1 MKKEQEDLCLVA
13 YDLEVDEDGE
23 LKEVRKIRKL
33 AGLYSPWPKPVPK
46 VAPAPRVYNWAK
58 ERLGTREFEKA
69 IGLGWHVRAKHKF
82 MKWMRKALKAD
93 YDIHDVIQGYGEYRG
108 ERSYSHAIKDFK
120 GKGL

>member
-13 YDLEVDEDGE
+13 YDLETTEDGE

-46 VAPAPRVYNWAK
+46 VAPPSPRVYNWTK
-58 ERLGTREFEKA
+58 ERLKTREFETA
-69 IGLGWHVRAKHKF
+69 IGLGWHVRLKHRF
-82 MKWMRKALKAD
+82 LGWLRKALKAH
-93 YDIHDVIQGYGEYRG
+93 YDMHDVVQ
-108 ERSYSHAIKDFK
+108 SYTGTIDNEDLK